1 MKFTLCLATVAELV
15 PISSDLPIV
24 ESNTMP
30 SLFDIKEHT
39 IEASYIREYARA
51 TSHSQDEKLLLHVKQ
66 YIPKD
71 NPNPQKGDVTLIG
84 GHANGFPKVSLCY
97 ALITRLELSDLS
109 RNYMNLCGKNFTRK
123 PRAGTCGFVVSGWPM
138 QHGKARAVLSTKTPS
153 AMTVRPL
160 PLSPAL
166 VLTSTSKLARLCP

>member
-1 MKFTLCLATVAELV
+1 M
-15 PISSDLPIV
+15 S
-24 ESNTMP
+24 

-84 GHANGFPKVSLCY
+84 GHANGFPKVSPYILV
-97 ALITRLELSDLS
+97 ARVELRVLS
-109 RNYMNLCGKNFTRK
+109 RNYMSPCGRNSIMK
-123 PRAGTCGFVVSGWPM
+123 PRAGTCGFAVSG
-138 QHGKARAVLSTKTPS
+138 
-153 AMTVRPL
+153 
-160 PLSPAL
+160 
-166 VLTSTSKLARLCP
+166 

>member
-1 MKFTLCLATVAELV
+1 M
-15 PISSDLPIV
+15 S
-24 ESNTMP
+24 

-97 ALITRLELSDLS
+97 ALITRLELSELP
-109 RNYMNLCGKNFTRK
+109 RNYMNPYGKNSIMK
-123 PRAGTCGFVVSGWPM
+123 PRAGTCGFAASG
-138 QHGKARAVLSTKTPS
+138 
-153 AMTVRPL
+153 
-160 PLSPAL
+160 
-166 VLTSTSKLARLCP
+166 